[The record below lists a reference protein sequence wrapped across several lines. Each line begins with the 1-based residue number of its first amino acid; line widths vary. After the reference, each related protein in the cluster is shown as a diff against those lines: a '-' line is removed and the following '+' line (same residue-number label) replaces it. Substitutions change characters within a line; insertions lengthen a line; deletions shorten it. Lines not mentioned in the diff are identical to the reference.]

1 MSQAVLCTAGKRS
14 SASSGGAPVTATMVP
29 NDSLNPA
36 ATASVTYYT
45 SPPSG
50 GFLTGTIASFYLPL
64 TAVGIASE
72 AGLAA
77 TETAYSYGG
86 AAGTQPIVLRGTS
99 QGVTIANRVAMVGTN
114 TISVWVEFSEE

>member
-1 MSQAVLCTAGKRS
+1 
-14 SASSGGAPVTATMVP
+14 MVP

-36 ATASVTYYT
+36 ATASVTSVTYYT